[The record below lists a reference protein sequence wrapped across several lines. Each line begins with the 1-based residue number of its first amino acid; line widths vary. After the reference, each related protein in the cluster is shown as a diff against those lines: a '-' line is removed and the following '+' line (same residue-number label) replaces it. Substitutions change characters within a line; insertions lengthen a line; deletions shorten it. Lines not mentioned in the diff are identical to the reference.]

1 MAGTGLQIQVGR
13 PMPTLAE
20 AVAVAARRYP
30 RDSRRAARIDVLPS
44 EVSLASLGASCDVSG
59 EPWRIPYGV
68 RETDLGPAELVL
80 YENEHALI
88 AGPARSGK
96 STTLLTLAQSLRAAP
111 GGADLYLAA
120 TGGRRSPLL
129 ASSVFDRT
137 AGQGG
142 EATAMLAVL
151 RAHQGPVVMFID
163 DAEQFDDADGAIT
176 GLLSAARADLHVI
189 AAGRSDILRS
199 SYGHWAKKTLAVSKI
214 GVIIRPNI
222 DLDGELLGATLP
234 RRSPV
239 RMMTG
244 RGYAVH
250 NGDIELVQVALPH
263 EQARP

>member
-1 MAGTGLQIQVGR
+1 
-13 PMPTLAE
+13 
-20 AVAVAARRYP
+20 
-30 RDSRRAARIDVLPS
+30 
-44 EVSLASLGASCDVSG
+44 VSLASLGAACELSG

-68 RETDLGPAELVL
+68 RETDLGAAELVL
-80 YENEHALI
+80 YESEHAHV

-96 STTLLTLAQSLRAAP
+96 STTLLTLAQALRAAP
-111 GGADLYLAA
+111 GGSELYLAA
-120 TGGRRSPLL
+120 TGGRRSALL
-129 ASSVFDRT
+129 KSAVFDRT

-142 EATAMLAVL
+142 EATAMFAVL
-151 RAHQGPVVMFID
+151 RAQQGPVVLFVD

-176 GLLSAARADLHVI
+176 GLLSAGRPDLHVI

-214 GVIIRPNI
+214 GVLIRPNI

-239 RMMTG
+239 RMITG

-250 NGDIELVQVALPH
+250 NGDVELVQVALP
-263 EQARP
+263 EYDLPAEATAT